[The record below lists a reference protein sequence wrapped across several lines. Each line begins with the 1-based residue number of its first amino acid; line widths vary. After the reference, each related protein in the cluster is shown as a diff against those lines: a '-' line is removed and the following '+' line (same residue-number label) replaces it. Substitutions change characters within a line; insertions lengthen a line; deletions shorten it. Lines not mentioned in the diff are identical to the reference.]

1 MILMDKELQESRE
14 KSALSGRVSQ
24 EKPQEADPENT
35 VEVSK
40 EDYDKEQEELEAQEE
55 QEAEE
60 E

>member
-14 KSALSGRVSQ
+14 KSALAGRVSQ

>member
-1 MILMDKELQESRE
+1 MDKELQESRE
-14 KSALSGRVSQ
+14 KSALAGRVSQ

>member
-1 MILMDKELQESRE
+1 MDKELQESRE